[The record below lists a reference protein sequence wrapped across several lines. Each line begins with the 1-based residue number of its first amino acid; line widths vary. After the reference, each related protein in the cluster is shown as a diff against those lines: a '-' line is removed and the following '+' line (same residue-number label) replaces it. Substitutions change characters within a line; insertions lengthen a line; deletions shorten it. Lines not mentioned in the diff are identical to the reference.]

1 MEDCKIGHHD
11 PTGDQYIGLIDG
23 QIHNCQINL
32 VDINGEL
39 EPDPLSKD
47 GYISYK
53 IQ

>member
-1 MEDCKIGHHD
+1 MEDCKIGHHE

-53 IQ
+53 TQ